1 MYLNCHS
8 YYSLR
13 YGTLPVE
20 KLVDEA
26 VRCGVQALALTDI
39 NNSTGIMEFIQVCAD
54 KGVKPIAGIEF
65 RRDDELLYVGL
76 ARNNEG
82 FRELNDFL
90 SRHNLRNQPLPD
102 RPEPLENVFWI
113 LPLGSSEV
121 AKWRNSEK
129 ENSEKRKAKS
139 ETEDSYISP
148 FRHFATTL
156 LNTFIGVHP
165 ASMNRLVLSRHRH
178 LLDRMVIWQ
187 PVTVLDEKSFEL
199 HRNFRAVDK
208 NVLLSR
214 LDPGQL
220 ASPDEIMRPMDDLLE
235 PYLEFPG
242 IIRNTE
248 RLIEDCSIGFD
259 FRECK
264 NKKSFTGDVYD
275 DHVLLEKLA
284 LDGLH
289 YRYGPGNTEALKRV
303 KHELGII
310 SRMGFSAYFLIA
322 WDIIRYSMSRGFYHV
337 GRGSGAN
344 SIVAYCL
351 KITDV
356 DPIDLDLYFERFINP
371 KRTSPPDFDIDYSWK
386 ERDEVLDYIF
396 KRHGHEHT
404 ALLGAMSTFRDRSI
418 IRELGKVHGLPKQE
432 MDLFIKNPGD
442 AINNN
447 HIIKKINEL
456 GEMMADFPNMRTIH
470 AGGVLISEHP
480 ITCYTS
486 LDMPPKGF
494 PTTQFDMY
502 IAEDI
507 GFEKLDILSQR
518 GIGHIYETAG
528 IVLKNKSLSVDVH
541 RVNEFKADEE
551 VKNLLRVG
559 KTIGCFYVESPA
571 MRGLLKKLHCD
582 NYRSLVAAS
591 SIIRPG
597 VARSGM
603 MREYIFRFHNPG
615 KFKHMHPI
623 IEEQLKETFGVMVY
637 QEDVLKICHH
647 FAGLDLADADVLRRA
662 MSGKYR
668 SKKEL
673 QRIVDKFFENC
684 RKFGYPEEVT
694 KEVWRQI
701 ESFAGYSFSK
711 AHSASYAVESYQ
723 SLFLKAHYPLEFM
736 VGVINNFGG
745 FYPSWVYFNEAKNWG
760 AKIHPPCVNRGEYKT
775 CISGKDVYVGF
786 VHINGLETAV
796 GKAIADVR
804 CTKYDV
810 QIVSGSEKRK
820 ARSENESSCILHP
833 ASDGEYTN
841 LEDFIQRVPASLE
854 QVVIL
859 IRAGAFRFTGKPKAL
874 LLWEAHMLMGKN
886 MQLPVG
892 AKKRGGKA
900 GLVNGDGQGS
910 IPPAEV
916 RSLGRRRV
924 NKEQSLVSDHPGAYV
939 SRSLH
944 SVADIPLVANQSLFN
959 TQPRKFELPALAQS
973 TIEEVYD
980 EIELL
985 GWPVSNSYFELLETQ
1000 FRGEVMA
1007 GEMMS
1012 RLGRK
1017 VRMLGLLVTIKYVRT
1032 VRKEWMHFGTFIDFE
1047 GQFFDTVHFPRAVE
1061 KYPFRGEGVYLV
1073 MGKIV
1078 EEFGFPSLEVE
1089 KMAKMPL
1096 QKDPRS

>member
-1 MYLNCHS
+1 
-8 YYSLR
+8 
-13 YGTLPVE
+13 
-20 KLVDEA
+20 
-26 VRCGVQALALTDI
+26 
-39 NNSTGIMEFIQVCAD
+39 
-54 KGVKPIAGIEF
+54 
-65 RRDDELLYVGL
+65 
-76 ARNNEG
+76 
-82 FRELNDFL
+82 
-90 SRHNLRNQPLPD
+90 
-102 RPEPLENVFWI
+102 
-113 LPLGSSEV
+113 
-121 AKWRNSEK
+121 
-129 ENSEKRKAKS
+129 
-139 ETEDSYISP
+139 
-148 FRHFATTL
+148 
-156 LNTFIGVHP
+156 
-165 ASMNRLVLSRHRH
+165 
-178 LLDRMVIWQ
+178 MVIFS
-187 PVTVLDEKSFEL
+187 PVTLLDEKSYEL

-214 LDPGQL
+214 LEPGQL
-220 ASPDEIMRPMDDLLE
+220 ASPGEIMRPMDDLLE
-235 PYLEFPG
+235 PYQEFPG

-264 NKKSFTGDVYD
+264 NKRTFTGDVYD

-284 LDGLH
+284 LDGLQ
-289 YRYGPGNTEALKRV
+289 YRYGQGNVEALNRIR
-303 KHELGII
+303 HELGII
-310 SRMGFSAYFLIA
+310 SKMGFSAYFLIA

-386 ERDEVLDYIF
+386 ERDQVLDYIF
-396 KRHGHEHT
+396 KRYGHEHT

-432 MDLFIKNPGD
+432 MDLFIKHPGD
-442 AINNN
+442 AIHKN

-470 AGGVLISEHP
+470 SGGVLVSEQP
-480 ITCYTS
+480 ITCFTA
-486 LDMPPKGF
+486 LDLPPKGF

-502 IAEDI
+502 VAEDI

-518 GIGHIYETAG
+518 GIGHIYETVS
-528 IVLKNKSLSVDVH
+528 IVRKNKNVSVDVH
-541 RVNEFKADEE
+541 RINEFKVDDG
-551 VKNLLRVG
+551 VKNLLKVG

-603 MREYIFRFHNPG
+603 MREYILRFHNPG
-615 KFKHMHPI
+615 KFKYIHPVM
-623 IEEQLKETFGVMVY
+623 EEQLKETYGVMVY

-673 QRIVDKFFENC
+673 QRIVAKFFENC
-684 RKFGYPEEVT
+684 RKSGYPEAVT
-694 KEVWRQI
+694 REVWRQI

-723 SLFLKAHYPLEFM
+723 SLYLKAHYPLEFM

-745 FYPSWVYFNEAKNWG
+745 FYPSWVYFNEAKIQG
-760 AKIHPPCVNRGEYKT
+760 AKIQPPCVNRGEFKT
-775 CISGKDVYVGF
+775 CIRGDEVYVGF
-786 VHINGLETAV
+786 IHINGLETVV
-796 GKAIADVR
+796 GKAIEAGRQSAVSRLQTADYRLPVADCR
-804 CTKYDV
+804 LPTADC
-810 QIVSGSEKRK
+810 SNPG
-820 ARSENESSCILHP
+820 
-833 ASDGEYTN
+833 GEYTS
-841 LEDFIQRVPASLE
+841 LENFLERVQPPLE

-874 LLWEAHMLMGKN
+874 LLWEVHMLIGTREARAVN
-886 MQLPVG
+886 R
-892 AKKRGGKA
+892 KKDA
-900 GLVNGDGQGS
+900 GSRIPDHGS
-910 IPPAEV
+910 RVTDHESRFPDHGSRITDHD
-916 RSLGRRRV
+916 SLGRRDH
-924 NKEQSLVSDHPGAYV
+924 NKEQSLAADHATSYSGLPGERNALTMPAVS
-939 SRSLH
+939 L
-944 SVADIPLVANQSLFN
+944 SLFQ
-959 TQPRKFELPALAQS
+959 TQPKKFELPALAQGML
-973 TIEEVYD
+973 EEVYD

-985 GWPVSNSYFELLETQ
+985 GWPVSHSYFELLETP

-1007 GEMMS
+1007 REMMS

-1061 KYPFRGEGVYLV
+1061 KYPFRGEGVYLI
-1073 MGKIV
+1073 MGKVV

-1096 QKDPRS
+1096 KKDPRS